1 MNSEKITYEEIK
13 YVKLV
18 SVGSVNPNNPLSDN
32 SREKQ
37 VELLNRCLNDYPKG
51 IIIGKDTTIGRY
63 VIGEHELSMEKVT
76 YHIGFSR
83 KPGWADI
90 QNKKECGGNRQWQNH
105 YLRNWAANTKGKGI
119 I

>member
-51 IIIGKDTTIGRY
+51 IYCEKDSHKGIIIGKDTTIGRY

-83 KPGWADI
+83 KPGWLEEDSGSI
-90 QNKKECGGNRQWQNH
+90 N
-105 YLRNWAANTKGKGI
+105 
-119 I
+119 